1 MKLMVAVGENLP
13 AAVRGESDILS
24 HMTKDNALFRFYK
37 EALGIPQSNEYISRM
52 MKQLSH
58 RYPHTNIL
66 EIGGGTGKSP
76 PPNTISFEQTSKTRY
91 GRSRKI

>member
-52 MKQLSH
+52 MKIH
-58 RYPHTNIL
+58 
-66 EIGGGTGKSP
+66 
-76 PPNTISFEQTSKTRY
+76 F
-91 GRSRKI
+91 